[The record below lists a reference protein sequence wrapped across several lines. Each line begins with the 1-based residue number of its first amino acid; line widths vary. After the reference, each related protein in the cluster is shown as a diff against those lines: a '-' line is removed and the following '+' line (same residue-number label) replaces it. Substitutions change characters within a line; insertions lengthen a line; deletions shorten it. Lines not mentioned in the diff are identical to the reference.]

1 MPDSIPDSSALSEI
15 LNRLKAMESKAE
27 KFEAKV
33 DKHIEE
39 VGYAFKL
46 AAADRQ
52 AIRREMDSRFKEVD
66 KRFDSVASASGMREG
81 FMAAAADREAIRL
94 EMREGLRIATER
106 HEKFKAKRK
115 RTMPKSFALFPML
128 EQ

>member
-39 VGYAFKL
+39 VGNAFKL

-94 EMREGLRIATER
+94 
-106 HEKFKAKRK
+106 
-115 RTMPKSFALFPML
+115 
-128 EQ
+128 